1 MNMEGGAF
9 CAVCVGVVVAIRD
22 GKCMIVTVS
31 AGAMF
36 TDDVLNDLICVRLL
50 KRMSCC

>member
-1 MNMEGGAF
+1 MSMEGGAL
-9 CAVCVGVVVAIRD
+9 CAVCVGVVAPIRD
-22 GKCMIVTVS
+22 GECMIGTVS
-31 AGAMF
+31 ARAMF